1 MLGALFF
8 LLSFHRCPSPLF
20 SLIQTSQNVGSDGW
34 QFSLKVTE
42 GNVEGLPP
50 RRRVAP
56 ENR

>member
-8 LLSFHRCPSPLF
+8 LLPFHGCPSSLF
-20 SLIQTSQNVGSDGW
+20 SLIQTSQSVGSDGW

-42 GNVEGLPP
+42 ENVEGLPP

-56 ENR
+56 ENF